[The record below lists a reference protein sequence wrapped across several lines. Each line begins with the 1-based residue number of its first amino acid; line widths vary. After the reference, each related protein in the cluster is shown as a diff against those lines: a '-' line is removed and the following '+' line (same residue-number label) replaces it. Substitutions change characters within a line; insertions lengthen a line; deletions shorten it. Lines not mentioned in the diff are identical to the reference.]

1 MLYLVATPI
10 GNLEDITYRAVKTL
24 GEVDCI
30 LAEDTRKTGQLLKH
44 YDIQKKMFS
53 FFEHN
58 EKQKIP
64 QIIDRLLKGEKIA
77 LVSSAG
83 MPTISDPG
91 YKLVRQCRE
100 QNISVTAVP
109 GPSSVINA
117 VSLSGLPHEKFVF
130 LGYVPRKSSEF
141 KRFLETALT
150 WDLALVFFDSP
161 HRIIKSLKLLRESC
175 PERPIT
181 VAREMTKKFEEI
193 VEGSLDQTIERFS
206 IKPPKGEIVLVVGK

>member
-150 WDLALVFFDSP
+150 WDLTLVFFDSP